1 MKKKLTILDIAR
13 MANVSKST
21 VSRYFNNGYVKDET
35 KQIISQIVEEYDF
48 IPNAFARL
56 KAKRS
61 NIIGVIA
68 PCLDSIA
75 TSKALMGIDAYFY
88 EKEISTFIMNTNH
101 DIELELK
108 YLKKLEQM
116 NVDGVILSATYLTS
130 RHLELIENLKIPVVV
145 IGQPYEQGSVVH
157 NDYQAGK
164 EMAEYLLSLGY
175 KDILIIG
182 IDQKDQ
188 AIGVERTNGLLDCFK
203 KNNISYRLEI
213 ADFSYEMSSIVLK
226 RALFE
231 KKPEI
236 VICLTTQQLLAAYS
250 LFQDLG
256 YIVSEEVSL
265 CGFGGYDYI
274 KVLKPKI
281 TTIQFDHYLSG
292 KKAAEMMLN
301 KLSGMKVKKELI
313 DYQFCKGN
321 SLKGV

>member
-21 VSRYFNNGYVKDET
+21 ISRYFNNGYVKEET
-35 KQIISQIVEEYDF
+35 RQIISQIVEEHDF

-88 EKEISTFIMNTNH
+88 EKGISTFIMNTNH

-145 IGQPYEQGSVVH
+145 IGQPYEKGSVVH

-188 AIGVERTNGLLDCFK
+188 AIGVERTNGLLDYFK

-213 ADFSYEMSSIVLK
+213 ADFSYEMSSVVLK

-301 KLSGMKVKKELI
+301 KLSGIKVKKELI

-321 SLKGV
+321 SLKGA

>member
-35 KQIISQIVEEYDF
+35 RQIISQIVEKYDF

-88 EKEISTFIMNTNH
+88 EKGISTFIMNTNH

-164 EMAEYLLSLGY
+164 EMAEYLLNLGY

-188 AIGVERTNGLLDCFK
+188 AIGVERTNGLLDYFK

-226 RALFE
+226 RSLFE

-256 YIVSEEVSL
+256 YIVSEEVAL

-274 KVLKPKI
+274 KALKPKI